1 MAHRYIDFESMTDT
15 CETGGFILEQN
26 AVDDRTVSRAREGRE
41 KGVIIYGLSNAGFRI
56 MEFLVE
62 TGVPVTIVAREHS
75 RLLEQT
81 RSSGVLVVTAD
92 TNSLDTLNE
101 LDLRSAGSIIFP
113 SEDDQFNI
121 HAAMRVNELN
131 PGMRIVVRVFNMKFA
146 GELEKRIPGVRAI
159 SVSQVATPSFAVSAL
174 VRDSILSF
182 RVDNATYTFYEV
194 KGDVLTGG
202 TEKSAGET
210 EAERNIRIVAID
222 GTACPGTDEVIGHDA
237 RVLCFSSFAG
247 AKKLSG
253 IIAPLRPGER
263 RSGARKGRRFRPGLL
278 LSDKVL
284 FFTLVTLL
292 GILLFSIFFFAASEK
307 LSFINAVYFVV
318 TVLTTVGFGDISLRE
333 SSTISKVVGIVLML
347 SGAMLMAILFAFI
360 TDSMIKKRLEILM
373 GRRKMHIRDHV
384 IVCGL
389 GDVGARILENLV
401 ELGEDV
407 VVVEKNPQNR
417 FIQRLR
423 DMGVP
428 FIVSDATLED
438 SLAHAG
444 AGHAKAI
451 VCSTDND
458 LMNLEAG
465 LNAAATN
472 GGIRTVLRIFDEDFA
487 RMIRKNFSIDDAVS
501 SSYIASAAFASAAL
515 MSDVINAFDSAA
527 GKIFVSSSRV
537 GAGEAFGPA
546 LKELGDRVLMVRDTQ
561 GNIRFGRDHTMMHPG
576 DTVYYISPGGRS
588 G

>member
-1 MAHRYIDFESMTDT
+1 
-15 CETGGFILEQN
+15 
-26 AVDDRTVSRAREGRE
+26 
-41 KGVIIYGLSNAGFRI
+41 

-62 TGVPVTIVAREHS
+62 AGVPVTVVAREHS
-75 RLLEQT
+75 QLLEET

-92 TNSLDTLNE
+92 TNNLDTLNE
-101 LDLRSAGSIIFP
+101 LDLRSARSIIFP

-182 RVDNATYTFYEV
+182 RVDNGTYTFYEV

-202 TEKSAGET
+202 TEKSAGEA
-210 EAERNIRIVAID
+210 EAERTIRIVAID
-222 GTACPGTDEVIGHDA
+222 GTASPGTDAPIGRGA
-237 RVLCFSSFAG
+237 RVLCFSSFAE

-253 IIAPLRPGER
+253 IAPLRPDER
-263 RSGARKGRRFRPGLL
+263 GSGAKKGPGFRPGLL

-284 FFTLVTLL
+284 FSTLVTLL
-292 GILLFSIFFFAASEK
+292 GIFLFSIFFFAAVEK

-333 SSTISKVVGIVLML
+333 SSTISKIVGIVLML

-423 DMGVP
+423 NMGVP
-428 FIVSDATLED
+428 FIVSDAVLED
-438 SLAHAG
+438 SLAHAS
-444 AGHAKAI
+444 AGRAKAI
-451 VCSTDND
+451 ICSTDND

-501 SSYIASAAFASAAL
+501 SSYIAAAAFASAAL

-527 GKIFVSSSRV
+527 GKIFVSSARV
-537 GAGEAFGPA
+537 SDGEAFGPV

-561 GNIRFGRDHTMMHPG
+561 GNIRFGRDHATVNPG
-576 DTVYYISPGGRS
+576 DTVYYISPGERS
-588 G
+588 R

>member
-1 MAHRYIDFESMTDT
+1 MGD
-15 CETGGFILEQN
+15 ILDQN
-26 AVDDRTVSRAREGRE
+26 AVDGKAASGAGKEGQGR
-41 KGVIIYGLSNAGFRI
+41 VIIYGLSNAGFKI

-62 TGVPVTIVAREHS
+62 AGVPVTVVAREHS
-75 RLLEQT
+75 RLLGET
-81 RSSGVLVVTAD
+81 RLSGVHVVTAD
-92 TNSLDTLNE
+92 TNSLDTLNH

-174 VRDSILSF
+174 VRDSVLSF
-182 RVDNATYTFYEV
+182 KVDKETYTFYEV
-194 KGDVLTGG
+194 KGEALTGG
-202 TEKSAGET
+202 SERSAGEA
-210 EAERNIRIVAID
+210 EAEHAVRIVAID
-222 GTACPGTDEVIGHDA
+222 GAACPGRDAAVGKDA

-247 AKKLSG
+247 AKKLNG
-253 IIAPLRPGER
+253 IAPRSPDER
-263 RSGARKGRRFRPGLL
+263 SDGTKKKFRFRPDLL

-284 FFTLVTLL
+284 FSTLVTLL
-292 GILLFSIFFFAASEK
+292 GILIFSIFFFAAVEK

-318 TVLTTVGFGDISLRE
+318 TVLTTVGFGDISLRD
-333 SSTISKVVGIVLML
+333 SSTISKIVGIVLML

-360 TDSMIKKRLEILM
+360 TDSMIKKRLEMLM

-384 IVCGL
+384 ILCGL

-401 ELGEDV
+401 DLGENV

-417 FIQRLR
+417 FVQRLR
-423 DMGVP
+423 NMGIP
-428 FIVSDATLED
+428 FIVSDAVLED
-438 SLAHAG
+438 SLAHASTG
-444 AGHAKAI
+444 RAKAI
-451 VCSTDND
+451 ICSTDND

-487 RMIRKNFSIDDAVS
+487 RMIRKNFGIDDAVS
-501 SSYIASAAFASAAL
+501 SSYIAAAAFASAAL
-515 MSDVINAFDSAA
+515 NSDVMNAFDSRA
-527 GKIFVSSSRV
+527 GKIFIS
-537 GAGEAFGPA
+537 GTEIADATAFETVLEG
-546 LKELGDRVLMVRDTQ
+546 LLDRVLMVRGRE
-561 GNIRFGRDHTMMHPG
+561 GNIRFGRDHATVRPG
-576 DTVYYISPGGRS
+576 DTVYYISAGGRS
-588 G
+588 GND